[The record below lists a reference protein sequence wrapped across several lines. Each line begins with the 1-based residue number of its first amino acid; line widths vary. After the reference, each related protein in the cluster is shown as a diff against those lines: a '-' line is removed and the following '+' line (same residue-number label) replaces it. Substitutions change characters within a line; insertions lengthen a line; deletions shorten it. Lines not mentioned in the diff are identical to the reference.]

1 MKEAAQ
7 AYTLEMLAVLVR
19 VAMDEGAP
27 PAARVTAA
35 NAVLDRGHGKPTT
48 NVDAKVATVD
58 VTKLHLQ
65 ALLDLSAPAPRPI
78 GAEGGHSVGAL

>member
-65 ALLDLSAPAPRPI
+65 ALLDLSAPAPQPT
-78 GAEGGHSVGAL
+78 GAERGAP